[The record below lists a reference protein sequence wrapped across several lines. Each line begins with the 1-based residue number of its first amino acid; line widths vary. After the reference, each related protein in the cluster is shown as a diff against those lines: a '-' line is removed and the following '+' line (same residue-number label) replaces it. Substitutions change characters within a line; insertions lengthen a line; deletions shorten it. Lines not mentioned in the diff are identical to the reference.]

1 MPLREAAGIVLRE
14 CLNVQP
20 GETVLVVDDHVD
32 GTIGRALFG
41 VAREMG
47 AEAMRLEMLPRS
59 RNGEEPPAPVAA
71 AMRAARVVVAP
82 TSRSLT
88 HTRARR
94 EACEAGARVATLPG
108 VTETMLV
115 RTMSADY
122 QAVRRRSD
130 HVAEVLS
137 RGQRAYL
144 INDLGTELT
153 LSLAGRDGIPDTG
166 HLETP
171 GAYGNLPAGE
181 GFIAPVEGTAE
192 GVLVVDACIAGIGV
206 LNDPLSLEIHAGRVT
221 EIRGGEEARRLEEM
235 FDPVGPDARVLCELG
250 VGTNE
255 KAIITGVVLEDEK
268 VLGTVHIAFGNNLH
282 FGGINDVPFH
292 IDGVI
297 TTPTLTVDDTVLIE
311 RGVPRF

>member
-1 MPLREAAGIVLRE
+1 
-14 CLNVQP
+14 
-20 GETVLVVDDHVD
+20 
-32 GTIGRALFG
+32 
-41 VAREMG
+41 MG

-82 TSRSLT
+82 TSRSLS

-94 EACEAGARVATLPG
+94 EACEAGARIATLPG
-108 VTETMLV
+108 VTEAMLV

-122 QAVRRRSD
+122 QAVRRRSE

-137 RGQRAYL
+137 RGQRAFL
-144 INDLGTELT
+144 TNDLGTELT
-153 LSLAGRDGIPDTG
+153 LLLGGRDAIPDTG

-171 GAYGNLPAGE
+171 GAFGNLPAGE

-192 GVLVVDACIAGIGV
+192 GVLVVDACMAGIGV
-206 LNDPLSLEIHAGRVT
+206 LNDPLTLEIHAGRVE
-221 EIRGGEEARRLEEM
+221 EIRGGDEAGRLEEM
-235 FDPVGPDARVLCELG
+235 FDRVGPDARVVCELG

-268 VLGTVHIAFGNNLH
+268 VLGTVHVAFGNNLH
-282 FGGINDVPFH
+282 FGGTNDVPFH

-297 TTPTLTVDDTVLIE
+297 TTPTLTVDDTLLIE